1 MRMRST
7 RIGNYTRQHRPESGF
22 SMIEMAVA
30 TAILLFGVV
39 MLAQLVP
46 ASLRSNMFNR
56 FDSTSVV
63 IAQRELDQMIDQP
76 LTAAQFTDADGRV
89 ILLGD
94 PAAPNVVVGGPVQMV
109 GNSAKVDFTAAAVAN
124 YNFNFVDA
132 NDPVQPTYQVRWAVI
147 TNVQAGIIV
156 SKRFLVGVYNQNN
169 TAMLPPVTVEAGV
182 QK

>member
-1 MRMRST
+1 MRKS
-7 RIGNYTRQHRPESGF
+7 RIGKYTRQRRPESGF

-30 TAILLFGVV
+30 TAVLLFGVV

-76 LTAAQFTDADGRV
+76 LTATQFTDADGR
-89 ILLGD
+89 IIALGD
-94 PAAPNVVVGGPVQMV
+94 SAAPGVVVGGPVQMV
-109 GNSAKVDFTAAAVAN
+109 GNSAKVNFTPAAVAN
-124 YNFNFVDA
+124 YNFNFVDP
-132 NDPVQPTYQVRWAVI
+132 NDPVQPTYEVRWAVI
-147 TNVQAGIIV
+147 TQVQIGTIV
-156 SKRFLVGVYNQNN
+156 SKRFLVGVYNRNN
-169 TAMLPPVTVEAGV
+169 TAMLPAVTVEAWV